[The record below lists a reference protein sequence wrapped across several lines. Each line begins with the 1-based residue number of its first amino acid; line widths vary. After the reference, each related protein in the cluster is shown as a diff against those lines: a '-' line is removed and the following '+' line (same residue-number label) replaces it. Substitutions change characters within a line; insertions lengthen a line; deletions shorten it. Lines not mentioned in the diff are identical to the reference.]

1 MADDEDLE
9 VVEVHVEHPGRADA
23 ERFQDADGFLDGP
36 GGSALGK
43 AGTVQR
49 VDLARRLRSGT
60 VHESSPSLARVEAEV
75 AIGRGAAPLI
85 MPCMASSDPAYK
97 ILFSQPR
104 MVEDTLRGYV
114 APDWYG
120 ELDFSTLARMN
131 AEYIGPELYNRIG
144 DMLWRVGFSEGSPL
158 GGPPLANGER
168 PYLLVLFEFQS
179 AVDPDMAWRMH
190 EYVYLLQRHQRGNGT
205 LKAEGREPPVL
216 AVVVYN
222 GDRPWTAADARS
234 GPVVEGPS
242 GPGWA
247 GNRFRTHVVLDERG
261 LAEGGGGPAGS
272 GLRLHGSRR
281 LPGTRLQL
289 HRLPPDNRLTTLIG
303 LETGAA
309 EALPGLLW
317 KAFERYAG
325 EEEKGLREGYHA
337 RVRYSRSPH
346 GGERLP
352 PLAEM
357 ERVLEARRGGSEM
370 PTLMDARAM
379 EWEARVLERGREQ
392 GREQALAELE
402 RTLDAG
408 REGGEAQ
415 TLMDA
420 RAMEWEARVL
430 ERGREQGREQGIAQG
445 RAEERALLRRQTE
458 RRFGAETARQVSE
471 LLAEVADAED
481 LLEAGDWILECRTG
495 GELLDRL
502 RHAHGE

>member
-1 MADDEDLE
+1 
-9 VVEVHVEHPGRADA
+9 
-23 ERFQDADGFLDGP
+23 
-36 GGSALGK
+36 
-43 AGTVQR
+43 
-49 VDLARRLRSGT
+49 
-60 VHESSPSLARVEAEV
+60 
-75 AIGRGAAPLI
+75 
-85 MPCMASSDPAYK
+85 MPRMASSDPAYK
-97 ILFSQPR
+97 LLFSQPR
-104 MVEDTLRGYV
+104 MVEDTLRGYA
-114 APDWYG
+114 APHWC
-120 ELDFSTLARMN
+120 EALDFSTLTRMN

-144 DMLWRVGFSEGSPL
+144 DMLWRVEFREGSPL

-205 LKAEGREPPVL
+205 LKAEGREAPVL

-222 GDRPWTAADARS
+222 GDRPWTAGDARS

-242 GPGWA
+242 GSGWM
-247 GNRFRTHVVLDERG
+247 GNRTRTYVVLDERA
-261 LAEGGGGPAGS
+261 LAEGGGGPVGN
-272 GLRLHGSRR
+272 GRR
-281 LPGTRLQL
+281 LPGSRRAPGARHRLD
-289 HRLPPDNRLTTLIG
+289 RLPPDNRLTTLIG
-303 LETGAA
+303 LETGSA
-309 EALPGLLW
+309 EMLPGLLW
-317 KAFERYAG
+317 EAFERCAG

-337 RVRYSRSPH
+337 RVRDSRSPH

-357 ERVLEARRGGSEM
+357 ERVLEARRGGREM

-392 GREQALAELE
+392 GREQVLAELG
-402 RTLDAG
+402 RTLEAG
-408 REGGEAQ
+408 REGGEAL

-445 RAEERALLRRQTE
+445 REQGIAQGRAEERALLRRQAE
-458 RRFGAETARQVSE
+458 RRFGAETAGQVSE
-471 LLAEVADAED
+471 LLAEITGAED

-495 GELLDRL
+495 NELLERL
-502 RHAHGE
+502 RHAHGK

>member
-1 MADDEDLE
+1 
-9 VVEVHVEHPGRADA
+9 
-23 ERFQDADGFLDGP
+23 
-36 GGSALGK
+36 
-43 AGTVQR
+43 
-49 VDLARRLRSGT
+49 
-60 VHESSPSLARVEAEV
+60 
-75 AIGRGAAPLI
+75 
-85 MPCMASSDPAYK
+85 MASSDPAYK

-114 APDWYG
+114 APDWYR
-120 ELDFSTLARMN
+120 ELDFSTLVRMN

-158 GGPPLANGER
+158 GEPPLANGER

-222 GDRPWTAADARS
+222 GDRPWTASDARS

-242 GPGWA
+242 GSGWT

-408 REGGEAQ
+408 CEGGEAQTLMDARAMEWEARVLERGREQGREQALAELERTLDAGCEGGEAQ

-495 GELLDRL
+495 GELLERL
-502 RHAHGE
+502 RHAHGK

>member
-1 MADDEDLE
+1 
-9 VVEVHVEHPGRADA
+9 
-23 ERFQDADGFLDGP
+23 
-36 GGSALGK
+36 
-43 AGTVQR
+43 
-49 VDLARRLRSGT
+49 
-60 VHESSPSLARVEAEV
+60 
-75 AIGRGAAPLI
+75 

-114 APDWYG
+114 APDWCD

-158 GGPPLANGER
+158 GGPPLVNGER

-222 GDRPWTAADARS
+222 GDRPWTASNARS

-247 GNRFRTHVVLDERG
+247 GNRFRTYVVLDERG

-281 LPGTRLQL
+281 LPGTRLRL

-392 GREQALAELE
+392 GREQ
-402 RTLDAG
+402 
-408 REGGEAQ
+408 
-415 TLMDA
+415 
-420 RAMEWEARVL
+420 
-430 ERGREQGREQGIAQG
+430 GIAQG
-445 RAEERALLRRQTE
+445 RAEERALLRRQAE

-471 LLAEVADAED
+471 LLAEAADAED

>member
-1 MADDEDLE
+1 
-9 VVEVHVEHPGRADA
+9 
-23 ERFQDADGFLDGP
+23 
-36 GGSALGK
+36 
-43 AGTVQR
+43 
-49 VDLARRLRSGT
+49 
-60 VHESSPSLARVEAEV
+60 
-75 AIGRGAAPLI
+75 
-85 MPCMASSDPAYK
+85 MASSDPAYK

-114 APDWYG
+114 APDWCD

-131 AEYIGPELYNRIG
+131 AEYIGPELYSRIG
-144 DMLWRVGFSEGSPL
+144 DMLWRVEFSEGSPL

-179 AVDPDMAWRMH
+179 AVDSDMAWRMH
-190 EYVYLLQRHQRGNGT
+190 EYVYLLQRRQRGNGT

-222 GDRPWTAADARS
+222 GDRPWTASDARS

-242 GPGWA
+242 GSGWT
-247 GNRFRTHVVLDERG
+247 GNRFRTHVVLDERV

-272 GLRLHGSRR
+272 GLRL
-281 LPGTRLQL
+281 PETRLQL

-303 LETGAA
+303 LETGAV

-337 RVRYSRSPH
+337 RVRYSGSPH

-357 ERVLEARRGGSEM
+357 ERVLEAGRGGSEM

-379 EWEARVLERGREQ
+379 EWEERVLERGREQ

-402 RTLDAG
+402 RTLEAG
-408 REGGEAQ
+408 RGGSEMP

-445 RAEERALLRRQTE
+445 RAEERALLRRQAE

-495 GELLDRL
+495 GELLERL
-502 RHAHGE
+502 RHAHGK

>member
-1 MADDEDLE
+1 
-9 VVEVHVEHPGRADA
+9 
-23 ERFQDADGFLDGP
+23 
-36 GGSALGK
+36 
-43 AGTVQR
+43 
-49 VDLARRLRSGT
+49 
-60 VHESSPSLARVEAEV
+60 
-75 AIGRGAAPLI
+75 
-85 MPCMASSDPAYK
+85 MASSDPAYK

-114 APDWYG
+114 APDWCD

-144 DMLWRVGFSEGSPL
+144 DMLWRAEFSEGSPL

-179 AVDPDMAWRMH
+179 AVDSDMAWRMH
-190 EYVYLLQRHQRGNGT
+190 EYVYLLQRRQRGNGT

-222 GDRPWTAADARS
+222 GDRPWTASDARS

-242 GPGWA
+242 GSGWT
-247 GNRFRTHVVLDERG
+247 GNRFRTHVVLDERV

-272 GLRLHGSRR
+272 GLR

-289 HRLPPDNRLTTLIG
+289 HRLPPDNRLTTLIE
-303 LETGAA
+303 LETGAV

-337 RVRYSRSPH
+337 RVRYSGSPQ

-357 ERVLEARRGGSEM
+357 ERVLEAGRGGSKM

-379 EWEARVLERGREQ
+379 EWEERVLERGREQGRVQ

-402 RTLDAG
+402 RTLEAG
-408 REGGEAQ
+408 REGGEAL

-445 RAEERALLRRQTE
+445 RAEERALLRRQAE

-471 LLAEVADAED
+471 LLAEVSDAED

-495 GELLDRL
+495 GELLERL
-502 RHAHGE
+502 RHAHGK